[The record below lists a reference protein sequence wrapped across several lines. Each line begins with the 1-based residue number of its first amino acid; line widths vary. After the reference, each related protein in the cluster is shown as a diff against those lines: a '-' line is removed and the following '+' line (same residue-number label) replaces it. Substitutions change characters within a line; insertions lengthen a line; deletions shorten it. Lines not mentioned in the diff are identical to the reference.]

1 MASEGVSTNTIVLVA
16 AAVVVYMM
24 WQKRQDEEA
33 RVKRALAAA
42 RASSGGTYGGKS
54 IAEWERIARDVGQGL
69 GWLIGQFGS
78 DDDVTVKSS
87 DYGPG
92 DPNFV
97 GPPAPTDAGSG
108 DESPMYAGDTFDDSG
123 EAYG

>member
-24 WQKRQDEEA
+24 WQKKQDEEA

-78 DDDVTVKSS
+78 DEDEKLISPGEEGYHGGSNYGYDESS
-87 DYGPG
+87 I
-92 DPNFV
+92 

-108 DESPMYAGDTFDDSG
+108 DE
-123 EAYG
+123 